1 MARCCPKRS
10 HTTYRFYRPVRY
22 NISILPSSQVSLTV
36 SLLSCWL
43 LTLTWLAV
51 VLNAQIQHIDS
62 TVQSG

>member
-1 MARCCPKRS
+1 MSGRKRVSS
-10 HTTYRFYRPVRY
+10 HGVAPQVCGGRT
-22 NISILPSSQVSLTV
+22 VSLTLAL
-36 SLLSCWL
+36 SLLLCWL